1 MKDIKNIRKNGGT
14 SMNLKRI
21 TALLAALALAASMAA
36 CQKTP
41 AEPDAT
47 PSDSS
52 AASSTAEESEKPLAA
67 TGTKGSPA
75 SSGKN
80 TAPADEPTES
90 SENGQKETTPGSS
103 SGREKP
109 TSGSQKPTEKPQQP
123 TEKPST
129 GSKPSTG
136 GKQPSESSKPSESAK
151 PTEPKPTAHQHNY
164 KTTTVAAT
172 CTTGG
177 YTLHECACGASYK
190 DGQTAALGH
199 SYVDTVVAPTT
210 SSQGYTEHTCS
221 RCGDSYKDSYTDPV
235 RWDTEE
241 VVARI
246 CAQGNDYVRSLG
258 LTVDPSVG
266 SWADPDSTTGWFP
279 EGISP
284 EAWLLQQVKDAV
296 DYYAN
301 NPIQKKTR
309 FNVTYGPKDGGGWYI
324 YVMYG
329 L

>member
-1 MKDIKNIRKNGGT
+1 MKNVKNIKKNGGT

-36 CQKTP
+36 CQKAP

-52 AASSTAEESEKPLAA
+52 AASSTAEESEKPSAA
-67 TGTKGSPA
+67 TGTRGSTA
-75 SSGKN
+75 SSVKN

-103 SGREKP
+103 SGSEKP

-129 GSKPSTG
+129 GSKP
-136 GKQPSESSKPSESAK
+136 PESSKPSESAK

-246 CAQGNDYVRSLG
+246 CAQGNEYVRSIG
-258 LTVDPSVG
+258 LTVDPTAECWVIRESTSGWVPENPEEWLLSRVKEG
-266 SWADPDSTTGWFP
+266 VNVHAYDPD
-279 EGISP
+279 
-284 EAWLLQQVKDAV
+284 
-296 DYYAN
+296 
-301 NPIQKKTR
+301 NPKTN
-309 FNVTYGPKDGGGWYI
+309 FYITYGSNGRGGWYI
-324 YVMYG
+324 YVKYV

>member
-14 SMNLKRI
+14 PMDLKRI

-52 AASSTAEESEKPLAA
+52 AASSAAESTKKPSAA
-67 TGTKGSPA
+67 NGTKGSTA
-75 SSGKN
+75 SSGKDA
-80 TAPADEPTES
+80 APADEPTES
-90 SENGQKETTPGSS
+90 SKDGPKETTSGSS
-103 SGREKP
+103 SGSEKP

-129 GSKPSTG
+129 GRK
-136 GKQPSESSKPSESAK
+136 PSESSKPSESTK
-151 PTEPKPTAHQHNY
+151 PTEPKPTVHQHNY
-164 KTTTVAAT
+164 KTTTIAAT

-221 RCGDSYKDSYTDPV
+221 RCGDSYKDSYTDQLW
-235 RWDTEE
+235 WDDEAT
-241 VVARI
+241 VAAI

-258 LTVDPSVG
+258 LTVDPTVG
-266 SWADPDSTTGWFP
+266 SWADPAYTHW
-279 EGISP
+279 EGSSP
-284 EAWLLQQVKDAV
+284 EWLLKDIKDAV
-296 DYYAN
+296 DYWIW
-301 NPIQKKTR
+301 NPTCSMSR
-309 FNVTYGPKDGGGWYI
+309 FNVTYGAAAGGGWYV

-329 L
+329 R

>member
-1 MKDIKNIRKNGGT
+1 
-14 SMNLKRI
+14 MNLKRI

-36 CQKTP
+36 CQKAPT
-41 AEPDAT
+41 EPDAT

-52 AASSTAEESEKPLAA
+52 AASSTAETSKNSPAA
-67 TGTKGSPA
+67 TGTKGGTA
-75 SSGKN
+75 SSGKES
-80 TAPADEPTES
+80 TPADEPTES
-90 SENGQKETTPGSS
+90 SKNDPEETAPGSS
-103 SGREKP
+103 SGSEKP
-109 TSGSQKPTEKPQQP
+109 TGSSQKPTEKPQQP

-129 GSKPSTG
+129 G
-136 GKQPSESSKPSESAK
+136 SKPSESAK

-199 SYVDTVVAPTT
+199 SYVDTVVAPTA
-210 SSQGYTEHTCS
+210 SAQGYTEHTCS

-241 VVARI
+241 AVARI

-258 LTVDPSVG
+258 LTVDPRVG
-266 SWADPDSTTGWFP
+266 SWVAPQSTTWYPDGVN
-279 EGISP
+279 P
-284 EAWLLQQVKDAV
+284 EAWFLQRIKEGIDMWAF
-296 DYYAN
+296 D
-301 NPIQKKTR
+301 PIQKKTR
-309 FNVTYGPKDGGGWYI
+309 FNITYGPDEYGGWYI

>member
-1 MKDIKNIRKNGGT
+1 MKNVKNIKRNGGT

-36 CQKTP
+36 CQKAP

-52 AASSTAEESEKPLAA
+52 AASNTAEESEKPSAA
-67 TGTKGSPA
+67 TGTKGSTA
-75 SSGKN
+75 SSGKDA
-80 TAPADEPTES
+80 APADEPTES
-90 SENGQKETTPGSS
+90 SKNGQKETTPGSS
-103 SGREKP
+103 SGSEKP

-129 GSKPSTG
+129 GSKP
-136 GKQPSESSKPSESAK
+136 PESSKPSESAK

-221 RCGDSYKDSYTDPV
+221 RCGDSYKDNYTDPV

-266 SWADPDSTTGWFP
+266 SWVAPQSTTGWYP
-279 EGISP
+279 DGVSP
-284 EAWLLQQVKDAV
+284 EAWLLQRVKEGIDMWAFDP
-296 DYYAN
+296 DY
-301 NPIQKKTR
+301 PRTR
-309 FNVTYGPKDGGGWYI
+309 FNVTYGPDEYGGWYI

>member
-1 MKDIKNIRKNGGT
+1 MKNVKNIKRNGGT

-36 CQKTP
+36 CQKAP

-52 AASSTAEESEKPLAA
+52 AASSTAEESEKPSAA
-67 TGTKGSPA
+67 TGTKGSTA
-75 SSGKN
+75 SSGKDA
-80 TAPADEPTES
+80 APADEPTES

-103 SGREKP
+103 SGSEKP

-123 TEKPST
+123 TEKPTT
-129 GSKPSTG
+129 GSKP
-136 GKQPSESSKPSESAK
+136 PESSKPSESAK
-151 PTEPKPTAHQHNY
+151 PTEPKPTTHQHNY

-210 SSQGYTEHTCS
+210 SAQGYTEHTCS
-221 RCGDSYKDSYTDPV
+221 RCGDSYKDSYTDQLW
-235 RWDTEE
+235 WDDEAT
-241 VVARI
+241 VAAI

-258 LTVDPSVG
+258 LTVDPTVG
-266 SWADPDSTTGWFP
+266 SWVAPAYTHW
-279 EGISP
+279 EGSSP
-284 EAWLLQQVKDAV
+284 EWLLGKIKETINSH
-296 DYYAN
+296 AN
-301 NPIQKKTR
+301 NPVQKKSR
-309 FNVTYGPKDGGGWYI
+309 FNVTYGPAEDGGWYV

>member
-36 CQKTP
+36 CQKAP

-52 AASSTAEESEKPLAA
+52 AASSTAEESEKPSAA
-67 TGTKGSPA
+67 TGTKGSTA
-75 SSGKN
+75 SSGKDA
-80 TAPADEPTES
+80 APADEPTES

-103 SGREKP
+103 SGSEKP
-109 TSGSQKPTEKPQQP
+109 TSGSQKPTKKPQQP

-129 GSKPSTG
+129 GSKP
-136 GKQPSESSKPSESAK
+136 PESSKPSESAK
-151 PTEPKPTAHQHNY
+151 PTEPKPTTHQHNY

-177 YTLHECACGASYK
+177 YILHECACGASYK
-190 DGQTAALGH
+190 DGQTPALGH

-246 CAQGNDYVRSLG
+246 CAQGNEYVRSIG
-258 LTVDPSVG
+258 LTVDPTAECWV
-266 SWADPDSTTGWFP
+266 APQSTTAEVSGDPAAWHLNR
-279 EGISP
+279 IK
-284 EAWLLQQVKDAV
+284 EAVNTLANDA
-296 DYYAN
+296 DW
-301 NPIQKKTR
+301 PKTN
-309 FNVTYGPKDGGGWYI
+309 FYITYGSNGRGGWYI
-324 YVMYG
+324 YVKYV

>member
-1 MKDIKNIRKNGGT
+1 MKNVKNIRKNGGI

-36 CQKTP
+36 CQKAP

-52 AASSTAEESEKPLAA
+52 AASSTAEESEKPSAA
-67 TGTKGSPA
+67 TGTKGSTA
-75 SSGKN
+75 SSGKDA
-80 TAPADEPTES
+80 APADEPTES

-103 SGREKP
+103 SGSEKP

-129 GSKPSTG
+129 GSKP
-136 GKQPSESSKPSESAK
+136 PESSKPSESAK
-151 PTEPKPTAHQHNY
+151 PTEPKPTTHQHNY

-221 RCGDSYKDSYTDPV
+221 RCGDSYKDSYTDQLW
-235 RWDTEE
+235 WDDEAT
-241 VVARI
+241 VAAI

-258 LTVDPSVG
+258 LTVDPTVG
-266 SWADPDSTTGWFP
+266 SWADPAYTHW
-279 EGISP
+279 EGSSP
-284 EAWLLQQVKDAV
+284 EWLLKDIKDAV
-296 DYYAN
+296 DYWIW
-301 NPIQKKTR
+301 NPTCSMSR
-309 FNVTYGPKDGGGWYI
+309 FNVTYGAAAGGGWYV

-329 L
+329 R

>member
-1 MKDIKNIRKNGGT
+1 
-14 SMNLKRI
+14 MNLKRI

-36 CQKTP
+36 CQKAP

-52 AASSTAEESEKPLAA
+52 AASSTAEESEKPSAA
-67 TGTKGSPA
+67 TGTKGSTV

-129 GSKPSTG
+129 GSKP
-136 GKQPSESSKPSESAK
+136 PESSKPSESAK

-266 SWADPDSTTGWFP
+266 SWVAPQSTTGWYP
-279 EGISP
+279 DGVSP
-284 EAWLLQQVKDAV
+284 EAWLLQRVKEGIDMWAFDP
-296 DYYAN
+296 DY
-301 NPIQKKTR
+301 PRTR
-309 FNVTYGPKDGGGWYI
+309 FNVTYGPDEYGGWYI

>member
-52 AASSTAEESEKPLAA
+52 AASSTAEESEKPSAA
-67 TGTKGSPA
+67 TGTKGSTA
-75 SSGKN
+75 SSGKDA
-80 TAPADEPTES
+80 APADEPTES

-103 SGREKP
+103 SGSEKP

-123 TEKPST
+123 TEKPTS
-129 GSKPSTG
+129 GSKPSDST
-136 GKQPSESSKPSESAK
+136 AK
-151 PTEPKPTAHQHNY
+151 PTEPKPTTHQHNY

-177 YTLHECACGASYK
+177 YTLHECSCGASYK

-221 RCGDSYKDSYTDPV
+221 RCGDSYKDNYTDPV

-246 CAQGNDYVRSLG
+246 CAQGNEYVRSLG

-266 SWADPDSTTGWFP
+266 SWAAPQSTSGWVPDNP
-279 EGISP
+279 ED
-284 EAWLLQQVKDAV
+284 WLLQRVKESV
-296 DYYAN
+296 DYWVR
-301 NPIQKKTR
+301 NPTCSMSR
-309 FNVTYGPKDGGGWYI
+309 FNVTYGPDEYGGWYI

-329 L
+329 R

>member
-1 MKDIKNIRKNGGT
+1 MKNVKNIKRNGGT

-36 CQKTP
+36 CQKAP

-52 AASSTAEESEKPLAA
+52 AASSTAEESEKPSAA
-67 TGTKGSPA
+67 TGTKGSTA
-75 SSGKN
+75 SSGKDA
-80 TAPADEPTES
+80 APADEPTES

-103 SGREKP
+103 SGSEKP

-129 GSKPSTG
+129 GSKP
-136 GKQPSESSKPSESAK
+136 PESSKPSESAK
-151 PTEPKPTAHQHNY
+151 PTEPKPTTHQHNY

-246 CAQGNDYVRSLG
+246 CAQGNDYVRSIG
-258 LTVDPSVG
+258 LTVDPTAECWV
-266 SWADPDSTTGWFP
+266 APQSTTAEVSGDPAAWHLNR
-279 EGISP
+279 IK
-284 EAWLLQQVKDAV
+284 EAVNTLANDA
-296 DYYAN
+296 DW
-301 NPIQKKTR
+301 PKTN
-309 FNVTYGPKDGGGWYI
+309 FYITYGSNGRGGWYI
-324 YVMYG
+324 YVKYV

>member
-1 MKDIKNIRKNGGT
+1 MKNVKNIKRNGGT

-36 CQKTP
+36 CQKAP

-52 AASSTAEESEKPLAA
+52 AASSTAEESEKPSAA
-67 TGTKGSPA
+67 TGTKGSTA
-75 SSGKN
+75 SSGKDA
-80 TAPADEPTES
+80 APADEPTES

-103 SGREKP
+103 SGSEKP

-129 GSKPSTG
+129 GSKP
-136 GKQPSESSKPSESAK
+136 PESSKPSESAK
-151 PTEPKPTAHQHNY
+151 PTEPKPTTHQHNY

-246 CAQGNDYVRSLG
+246 CAQGNDYVRSIG
-258 LTVDPSVG
+258 LTVDPTAECWV
-266 SWADPDSTTGWFP
+266 APQSTTAEVSGDPAAWHLNR
-279 EGISP
+279 IK
-284 EAWLLQQVKDAV
+284 EAVNTLANDA
-296 DYYAN
+296 DW
-301 NPIQKKTR
+301 PKTN
-309 FNVTYGPKDGGGWYI
+309 FYITYGSNGRGGWYI

>member
-1 MKDIKNIRKNGGT
+1 MKNVKNIRKNGGI

-21 TALLAALALAASMAA
+21 TALLVALALAVSMAA
-36 CQKTP
+36 CQKAP

-52 AASSTAEESEKPLAA
+52 AASSTAEESEKPSAA
-67 TGTKGSPA
+67 TGTKGSTA
-75 SSGKN
+75 SSGKDA
-80 TAPADEPTES
+80 APADEPTES

-103 SGREKP
+103 SGSEKP

-129 GSKPSTG
+129 GSKP
-136 GKQPSESSKPSESAK
+136 PESSKPSESAK
-151 PTEPKPTAHQHNY
+151 PTEPKPTTHQHNY

-221 RCGDSYKDSYTDPV
+221 RCGDSYKDSYTDQLW
-235 RWDTEE
+235 WDDEAT
-241 VVARI
+241 VAAI

-258 LTVDPSVG
+258 LTVDPTVG
-266 SWADPDSTTGWFP
+266 SWADPAYTHW
-279 EGISP
+279 EGSSP
-284 EAWLLQQVKDAV
+284 EWLLKDIKDAV
-296 DYYAN
+296 DYWIW
-301 NPIQKKTR
+301 NPTCSMSR
-309 FNVTYGPKDGGGWYI
+309 FNVTYGAAAGGGWYV

-329 L
+329 R

>member
-1 MKDIKNIRKNGGT
+1 MKNVKNIRKNGGI

-36 CQKTP
+36 CQKAP

-47 PSDSS
+47 PGDSS
-52 AASSTAEESEKPLAA
+52 AASSTAEESEKPSAA
-67 TGTKGSPA
+67 TGTKGSTA
-75 SSGKN
+75 SSGKDA
-80 TAPADEPTES
+80 APADEPTES

-103 SGREKP
+103 SGSEKP

-123 TEKPST
+123 TEKPTT
-129 GSKPSTG
+129 GSKP
-136 GKQPSESSKPSESAK
+136 PESSKPSESTK
-151 PTEPKPTAHQHNY
+151 PTKPKPTTHQHNY

-177 YTLHECACGASYK
+177 YILHECACGASYK
-190 DGQTAALGH
+190 DGQTPALGH

-221 RCGDSYKDSYTDPV
+221 RCGDSYKDSYTGPV

-246 CAQGNDYVRSLG
+246 CAQGNDYVRSIG
-258 LTVDPSVG
+258 LTVDPTAECWV
-266 SWADPDSTTGWFP
+266 APQSTTAEVSGDPAAWHLNR
-279 EGISP
+279 IK
-284 EAWLLQQVKDAV
+284 EAVNTLANDA
-296 DYYAN
+296 DW
-301 NPIQKKTR
+301 PKTN
-309 FNVTYGPKDGGGWYI
+309 FYITYGSNGRGGWYI
-324 YVMYG
+324 YVKYV

>member
-36 CQKTP
+36 CQTAP

-52 AASSTAEESEKPLAA
+52 TALSAAESTKKPSAA
-67 TGTKGSPA
+67 TGTKGSTA
-75 SSGKN
+75 SSGKDA
-80 TAPADEPTES
+80 APADEPTES
-90 SENGQKETTPGSS
+90 SKSGQKETTPGSS
-103 SGREKP
+103 SGSEKP

-129 GSKPSTG
+129 GSKPS
-136 GKQPSESSKPSESAK
+136 ESTTK
-151 PTEPKPTAHQHNY
+151 PTEPKPTTHQHNY

-210 SSQGYTEHTCS
+210 SAQGYTEHTCS
-221 RCGDSYKDSYTDPV
+221 RCGNSYKDSYTDPV

-246 CAQGNDYVRSLG
+246 CAQGNEYVRSIG
-258 LTVDPSVG
+258 LTVDPTAECWVIRESTSGWVPENPEEWLLSRVKEG
-266 SWADPDSTTGWFP
+266 VNVHAYDPD
-279 EGISP
+279 
-284 EAWLLQQVKDAV
+284 
-296 DYYAN
+296 
-301 NPIQKKTR
+301 NPKTN
-309 FNVTYGPKDGGGWYI
+309 FYITYGSNGRGGWYI
-324 YVMYG
+324 YVKYV

>member
-36 CQKTP
+36 CQTAP

-52 AASSTAEESEKPLAA
+52 TALSAAESTKKPSAA
-67 TGTKGSPA
+67 TGTKGSTA
-75 SSGKN
+75 SSGKDA
-80 TAPADEPTES
+80 APADEPTES
-90 SENGQKETTPGSS
+90 SKSGQKETTPGSS
-103 SGREKP
+103 SGSEKP

-129 GSKPSTG
+129 GSKPS
-136 GKQPSESSKPSESAK
+136 ESTTK
-151 PTEPKPTAHQHNY
+151 PTEPKPTTHQHNY

-210 SSQGYTEHTCS
+210 SAQGYTEHTCS
-221 RCGDSYKDSYTDPV
+221 RCGDSYKDSYTDQLW
-235 RWDTEE
+235 WDDEAT
-241 VVARI
+241 VAAI

-258 LTVDPSVG
+258 LTVDPTVG
-266 SWADPDSTTGWFP
+266 SWVAPAYTHW
-279 EGISP
+279 EGSSP
-284 EAWLLQQVKDAV
+284 EWLLGKIKETINSH
-296 DYYAN
+296 AN
-301 NPIQKKTR
+301 NPVQKKSR
-309 FNVTYGPKDGGGWYI
+309 FNVTYGPAEDGGWYV

>member
-1 MKDIKNIRKNGGT
+1 MKNVKNIKKNGGT

-52 AASSTAEESEKPLAA
+52 AASSAAESTKKPSAA
-67 TGTKGSPA
+67 NGTKGSTA
-75 SSGKN
+75 SSGKDA
-80 TAPADEPTES
+80 APADEPTENS
-90 SENGQKETTPGSS
+90 KNGQKETTPGSS
-103 SGREKP
+103 SGSEKP

-129 GSKPSTG
+129 GSKP
-136 GKQPSESSKPSESAK
+136 PESSKPSESAK

-246 CAQGNDYVRSLG
+246 CAQGNEYVRSIG
-258 LTVDPSVG
+258 LTVDPTAECWVIRESTSGWVPENPEEWLLSRVKEG
-266 SWADPDSTTGWFP
+266 VNVHAYDPD
-279 EGISP
+279 
-284 EAWLLQQVKDAV
+284 
-296 DYYAN
+296 
-301 NPIQKKTR
+301 NPKTN
-309 FNVTYGPKDGGGWYI
+309 FYITYGSNGRGGWYI
-324 YVMYG
+324 YVKYV

>member
-1 MKDIKNIRKNGGT
+1 MKNVKNIKRNGGT

-36 CQKTP
+36 CQKAP

-52 AASSTAEESEKPLAA
+52 AASSTAEESEKPSAA
-67 TGTKGSPA
+67 TGTKGSTA
-75 SSGKN
+75 SSGKDA
-80 TAPADEPTES
+80 APADEPTES

-103 SGREKP
+103 SGSEKP

-129 GSKPSTG
+129 GSKPS
-136 GKQPSESSKPSESAK
+136 ESTAK
-151 PTEPKPTAHQHNY
+151 PTEPKPTTPPHQHSY

-177 YTLHECACGASYK
+177 YTLHECSCGASYK

-210 SSQGYTEHTCS
+210 SAQGYTEHTCS
-221 RCGDSYKDSYTDPV
+221 RCGDSYKDSYTDQLW
-235 RWDTEE
+235 WDDEAT
-241 VVARI
+241 VAAI

-258 LTVDPSVG
+258 LTVDPTVG
-266 SWADPDSTTGWFP
+266 SWVAPAYTHW
-279 EGISP
+279 EGSSP
-284 EAWLLQQVKDAV
+284 EWLLGKIKETINSH
-296 DYYAN
+296 AN
-301 NPIQKKTR
+301 NPVQKKSR
-309 FNVTYGPKDGGGWYI
+309 FNVTYGPAEDGGWYV

>member
-36 CQKTP
+36 CQKAP

-52 AASSTAEESEKPLAA
+52 AASSTAEESEKPSAA
-67 TGTKGSPA
+67 TGTKGSTA
-75 SSGKN
+75 SSGKDA
-80 TAPADEPTES
+80 APADEPTES

-103 SGREKP
+103 SGSEKP

-123 TEKPST
+123 TEKPTT
-129 GSKPSTG
+129 GSKP
-136 GKQPSESSKPSESAK
+136 PESSKPSESTK
-151 PTEPKPTAHQHNY
+151 PTEPKPTTHQHNY

-177 YTLHECACGASYK
+177 YILHECACGASYK
-190 DGQTAALGH
+190 DGQTPALGH

-246 CAQGNDYVRSLG
+246 CAQGNEYVRSIG
-258 LTVDPSVG
+258 LTVDPTAECWV
-266 SWADPDSTTGWFP
+266 APQSTTAEVSGDPAAWHLNR
-279 EGISP
+279 IK
-284 EAWLLQQVKDAV
+284 EAVNTLANDA
-296 DYYAN
+296 DW
-301 NPIQKKTR
+301 PKTN
-309 FNVTYGPKDGGGWYI
+309 FYITYGSNGRGGWYI
-324 YVMYG
+324 YVKYV

>member
-36 CQKTP
+36 CQTAP

-52 AASSTAEESEKPLAA
+52 AASSTAEESEKPSAA
-67 TGTKGSPA
+67 TGTKGSTA
-75 SSGKN
+75 SSGKDA
-80 TAPADEPTES
+80 APADEPTES
-90 SENGQKETTPGSS
+90 SKNGQKETTPGSS
-103 SGREKP
+103 SGSEKP
-109 TSGSQKPTEKPQQP
+109 TSGSQKPTGKPQQP

-129 GSKPSTG
+129 GSKPS
-136 GKQPSESSKPSESAK
+136 ESTAK
-151 PTEPKPTAHQHNY
+151 PTEPKPTTHQHNY

-199 SYVDTVVAPTT
+199 SYVDTVIAPTT

-246 CAQGNDYVRSLG
+246 CAQGNDYVRSIG
-258 LTVDPSVG
+258 LTVDPTAECWV
-266 SWADPDSTTGWFP
+266 APQSTTAEVSGDPAAWHLNR
-279 EGISP
+279 IK
-284 EAWLLQQVKDAV
+284 EAVNTLANDA
-296 DYYAN
+296 DW
-301 NPIQKKTR
+301 PKTN
-309 FNVTYGPKDGGGWYI
+309 FYITYGSNGRGGWYI
-324 YVMYG
+324 YVKYV

>member
-1 MKDIKNIRKNGGT
+1 MKNVKNIKRNGGT

-36 CQKTP
+36 CQKAP

-52 AASSTAEESEKPLAA
+52 AASSTAEESEKPSAA
-67 TGTKGSPA
+67 TGTKGSTA

-103 SGREKP
+103 SGSEKP

-129 GSKPSTG
+129 GSKP
-136 GKQPSESSKPSESAK
+136 PESSKPSESAK

-177 YTLHECACGASYK
+177 YTLHECSCGASYK

-246 CAQGNDYVRSLG
+246 CAQGNEYVRSLG

-266 SWADPDSTTGWFP
+266 SWVAPESTTGWFP
-279 EGISP
+279 DGVNP
-284 EAWLLQQVKDAV
+284 EVWLLQRVKEEIDGH
-296 DYYAN
+296 AN

>member
-36 CQKTP
+36 CQTAP

-52 AASSTAEESEKPLAA
+52 TALSAAESTKKPSAA
-67 TGTKGSPA
+67 TGTKGSTA
-75 SSGKN
+75 SSGKDA
-80 TAPADEPTES
+80 APADEPTES

-103 SGREKP
+103 SGSEKP

-129 GSKPSTG
+129 GSKP
-136 GKQPSESSKPSESAK
+136 PESSKPSESAK
-151 PTEPKPTAHQHNY
+151 PTEPKPTTHQHNY

-221 RCGDSYKDSYTDPV
+221 RCGDSYKDSYTDQLW
-235 RWDTEE
+235 WDDEAT
-241 VVARI
+241 VAAI

-258 LTVDPSVG
+258 LTVDPTVG
-266 SWADPDSTTGWFP
+266 SWADPAYTHW
-279 EGISP
+279 EGSSP
-284 EAWLLQQVKDAV
+284 EWLLKDIKDAV
-296 DYYAN
+296 DYWIW
-301 NPIQKKTR
+301 NPTCSMSR
-309 FNVTYGPKDGGGWYI
+309 FNVTYGAAAGGGWYV

-329 L
+329 R

>member
-52 AASSTAEESEKPLAA
+52 AASSTAEESEKPSAA
-67 TGTKGSPA
+67 TGTKGSTA
-75 SSGKN
+75 SSGKDA
-80 TAPADEPTES
+80 APADEPTES

-103 SGREKP
+103 SGSEKP

-129 GSKPSTG
+129 GSKP
-136 GKQPSESSKPSESAK
+136 PESSKPSESAK
-151 PTEPKPTAHQHNY
+151 PTEPKPTTHQHNY

-246 CAQGNDYVRSLG
+246 CAQGNEYVRSIG
-258 LTVDPSVG
+258 LTVDPTAECWV
-266 SWADPDSTTGWFP
+266 APQSTTAEVSGDPAAWHLNR
-279 EGISP
+279 IK
-284 EAWLLQQVKDAV
+284 EAVNTLANDA
-296 DYYAN
+296 DW
-301 NPIQKKTR
+301 PKTN
-309 FNVTYGPKDGGGWYI
+309 FYITYGSNGRGGWYI
-324 YVMYG
+324 YVKYV

>member
-1 MKDIKNIRKNGGT
+1 MKNVKNIKKNGGT

-36 CQKTP
+36 CQKAP
-41 AEPDAT
+41 AEPDT
-47 PSDSS
+47 MPSDSS
-52 AASSTAEESEKPLAA
+52 AASSTAEESEKPSAA
-67 TGTKGSPA
+67 TGTKGSTA

-90 SENGQKETTPGSS
+90 SENGQKETAPGSS
-103 SGREKP
+103 SGSEKP

-129 GSKPSTG
+129 GSKP
-136 GKQPSESSKPSESAK
+136 PESSKPSESAK
-151 PTEPKPTAHQHNY
+151 PTEPKPTTHQHNY

-221 RCGDSYKDSYTDPV
+221 RCGDSYKDNYTDPV

-246 CAQGNDYVRSLG
+246 CAQGNEYVRSIG
-258 LTVDPSVG
+258 LTVDPTAECWV
-266 SWADPDSTTGWFP
+266 APQSTTAEVSGDPAAWHLNR
-279 EGISP
+279 IK
-284 EAWLLQQVKDAV
+284 EAVNTLANDA
-296 DYYAN
+296 DW
-301 NPIQKKTR
+301 PKTN
-309 FNVTYGPKDGGGWYI
+309 FYITYGSNGRGGWYI
-324 YVMYG
+324 YVKYV

>member
-1 MKDIKNIRKNGGT
+1 MKNVKNIRKNGGT

-36 CQKTP
+36 CQKAP

-47 PSDSS
+47 PGDSS
-52 AASSTAEESEKPLAA
+52 AASSTAEESEKPSAA
-67 TGTKGSPA
+67 TGTKGSTA
-75 SSGKN
+75 SSGKDA
-80 TAPADEPTES
+80 APADEPTES

-103 SGREKP
+103 SGSEKP

-129 GSKPSTG
+129 GSKP
-136 GKQPSESSKPSESAK
+136 PESSKPSESAK

-246 CAQGNDYVRSLG
+246 CARGNEYVRSLG

-266 SWADPDSTTGWFP
+266 SWAAPESTSGWYP
-279 EGISP
+279 EGTDP
-284 EAWLLQQVKDAV
+284 ESWFLGKVREAV

-301 NPIQKKTR
+301 VRNYSR
-309 FNVTYGPKDGGGWYI
+309 LHVTYGSNDRGGWYI

>member
-1 MKDIKNIRKNGGT
+1 
-14 SMNLKRI
+14 MNLKRI

-47 PSDSS
+47 PGGSS
-52 AASSTAEESEKPLAA
+52 AASSTAESTKKPSA
-67 TGTKGSPA
+67 TTRGSTA
-75 SSGKN
+75 SSGRD
-80 TAPADEPTES
+80 AASADEPTENS
-90 SENGQKETTPGSS
+90 KDGQKETAPGSS
-103 SGREKP
+103 SGSEKP

-123 TEKPST
+123 TEKPTT
-129 GSKPSTG
+129 GNK
-136 GKQPSESSKPSESAK
+136 PSESSKPSESAK
-151 PTEPKPTAHQHNY
+151 PTEPKPTAHQHSY
-164 KTTTVAAT
+164 KATTVAAT

-177 YTLHECACGASYK
+177 YTLHECACGANYK

-210 SSQGYTEHTCS
+210 SAQGYTEHTCS

-246 CAQGNDYVRSLG
+246 CAQGNEYVRSIG
-258 LTVDPSVG
+258 LTVDPTAECWV
-266 SWADPDSTTGWFP
+266 APESTTGWFP
-279 EGISP
+279 EGTDP
-284 EAWLLQQVKDAV
+284 EVWFLGKVREAV
-296 DYYAN
+296 DYYAYDSDY
-301 NPIQKKTR
+301 PKT
-309 FNVTYGPKDGGGWYI
+309 NLYVTYGSNGRGGWYI
-324 YVMYG
+324 YVKYV

>member
-1 MKDIKNIRKNGGT
+1 
-14 SMNLKRI
+14 MNLKRI

-36 CQKTP
+36 CQTAP

-52 AASSTAEESEKPLAA
+52 TALSAAESTKKPSAT
-67 TGTKGSPA
+67 TGTKGSTA
-75 SSGKN
+75 SSGKDA
-80 TAPADEPTES
+80 APADEPTES
-90 SENGQKETTPGSS
+90 SKNGQKETTPGSS
-103 SGREKP
+103 SGSEKP

-129 GSKPSTG
+129 GSKPS
-136 GKQPSESSKPSESAK
+136 ESTAK
-151 PTEPKPTAHQHNY
+151 PTEPKPTTHQHNY

-177 YTLHECACGASYK
+177 YTPHECACGASYK

-210 SSQGYTEHTCS
+210 SAQGYTEHTCS
-221 RCGDSYKDSYTDPV
+221 RCGDSYKDSYTDQLW
-235 RWDTEE
+235 WDDEAT
-241 VVARI
+241 VAAI

-258 LTVDPSVG
+258 LTVDPTVG
-266 SWADPDSTTGWFP
+266 SWVAPAYTHW
-279 EGISP
+279 EGSSP
-284 EAWLLQQVKDAV
+284 EWLLGKIKETINSH
-296 DYYAN
+296 AN
-301 NPIQKKTR
+301 NPVQKKSR
-309 FNVTYGPKDGGGWYI
+309 FNVTYGPAEDGGWYV

>member
-1 MKDIKNIRKNGGT
+1 
-14 SMNLKRI
+14 MNLKRI
-21 TALLAALALAASMAA
+21 TALLAALALAVSMAA
-36 CQKTP
+36 CQKAP

-52 AASSTAEESEKPLAA
+52 AASSTAEESEKPSAA
-67 TGTKGSPA
+67 TGTKA
-75 SSGKN
+75 SSGKE
-80 TAPADEPTES
+80 AVPADEPTES
-90 SENGQKETTPGSS
+90 SKNDPEETAPGSS
-103 SGREKP
+103 SGSEKP
-109 TSGSQKPTEKPQQP
+109 TGSSQKPTEKPQQP
-123 TEKPST
+123 
-129 GSKPSTG
+129 
-136 GKQPSESSKPSESAK
+136 SESSKPSESAAK
-151 PTEPKPTAHQHNY
+151 PTEPKPTAHQHSY
-164 KTTTVAAT
+164 KTTMVAAT

-199 SYVDTVVAPTT
+199 SYVDTVVAPTA
-210 SSQGYTEHTCS
+210 SAQGYTEHTCS

-246 CAQGNDYVRSLG
+246 CAQGNEYVRSLG

>member
-14 SMNLKRI
+14 PMDLKRI

-36 CQKTP
+36 CQKAP
-41 AEPDAT
+41 AEPDTT

-52 AASSTAEESEKPLAA
+52 AASSAAESTKKPSAA
-67 TGTKGSPA
+67 TGTKGSTA
-75 SSGKN
+75 SSGKDA
-80 TAPADEPTES
+80 APADEPTES
-90 SENGQKETTPGSS
+90 SKNGQKETTPGSS
-103 SGREKP
+103 SGSEKP
-109 TSGSQKPTEKPQQP
+109 TSGSQKPTGKPQQP

-129 GSKPSTG
+129 GSKPS
-136 GKQPSESSKPSESAK
+136 ESTAK
-151 PTEPKPTAHQHNY
+151 PTEPKPTTHQHNY

-199 SYVDTVVAPTT
+199 SYVDTVIAPTT

-246 CAQGNDYVRSLG
+246 CAQGNEYVRSIG
-258 LTVDPSVG
+258 LTVDPTAECWVIRESTSGWVPENPEEWLLSRVKEG
-266 SWADPDSTTGWFP
+266 VNVHAYDPD
-279 EGISP
+279 
-284 EAWLLQQVKDAV
+284 
-296 DYYAN
+296 
-301 NPIQKKTR
+301 NPKTN
-309 FNVTYGPKDGGGWYI
+309 FYITYGSNGRGGWYI
-324 YVMYG
+324 YVKYV

>member
-1 MKDIKNIRKNGGT
+1 MKNVKNIKRNGGT

-52 AASSTAEESEKPLAA
+52 AASSTAEESEKPSAA
-67 TGTKGSPA
+67 TGTKESSA
-75 SSGKN
+75 SSGKDA
-80 TAPADEPTES
+80 APADEPTES
-90 SENGQKETTPGSS
+90 SKDGQKETTPGSS
-103 SGREKP
+103 SGSEKP

-129 GSKPSTG
+129 GSKP
-136 GKQPSESSKPSESAK
+136 PESSKPSESAK
-151 PTEPKPTAHQHNY
+151 PTEPKPTTHQHNY

-266 SWADPDSTTGWFP
+266 SWVAPESTTGWFP
-279 EGISP
+279 DGVNP
-284 EAWLLQQVKDAV
+284 EVWLLQRVKEEIDGH
-296 DYYAN
+296 AN

>member
-1 MKDIKNIRKNGGT
+1 MKNVKNIKRNGGT

-36 CQKTP
+36 CQKAP

-52 AASSTAEESEKPLAA
+52 AASSTAEESEKPSAT
-67 TGTKGSPA
+67 TGTKGSTA
-75 SSGKN
+75 SSGKDA
-80 TAPADEPTES
+80 APADEPTES

-103 SGREKP
+103 SGSEKP

-129 GSKPSTG
+129 GSKP
-136 GKQPSESSKPSESAK
+136 PESSKPSESAK
-151 PTEPKPTAHQHNY
+151 PTEPKPTTHQHNY

-221 RCGDSYKDSYTDPV
+221 RCGDSYKDSYTDQLW
-235 RWDTEE
+235 WDDEAT
-241 VVARI
+241 VAAI

-258 LTVDPSVG
+258 LTVDPTVG
-266 SWADPDSTTGWFP
+266 SWADPAYTHW
-279 EGISP
+279 EGSSP
-284 EAWLLQQVKDAV
+284 EWLLKDIKDAV
-296 DYYAN
+296 DYWIW
-301 NPIQKKTR
+301 NPTCSMSR
-309 FNVTYGPKDGGGWYI
+309 FNVTYGAAAGGGWYV

-329 L
+329 R

>member
-1 MKDIKNIRKNGGT
+1 MKNVKNIKKNGGT

-21 TALLAALALAASMAA
+21 TALLAALALAVSMAA
-36 CQKTP
+36 CQKAP

-47 PSDSS
+47 PGDSS
-52 AASSTAEESEKPLAA
+52 AASSTEEESEKPSAA
-67 TGTKGSPA
+67 TGTKGSTA

-103 SGREKP
+103 SGSEKP

-123 TEKPST
+123 TEKPTT
-129 GSKPSTG
+129 G
-136 GKQPSESSKPSESAK
+136 SKPSESAK
-151 PTEPKPTAHQHNY
+151 PTEPKPTTHQHNY

-266 SWADPDSTTGWFP
+266 SWVAPESTTGWFP
-279 EGISP
+279 DGVNP
-284 EAWLLQQVKDAV
+284 EEWYLNRVKEAV
-296 DYYAN
+296 DMWAFDPDY
-301 NPIQKKTR
+301 PRTR
-309 FNVTYGPKDGGGWYI
+309 FNVTYGSNGRGGWYI

>member
-1 MKDIKNIRKNGGT
+1 MKNVKNIKRNGGT
-14 SMNLKRI
+14 SKSMNLKRI

-36 CQKTP
+36 CQKAP
-41 AEPDAT
+41 AEPDTT

-52 AASSTAEESEKPLAA
+52 AASSAAESTKKPSAA
-67 TGTKGSPA
+67 TGTKGSTA
-75 SSGKN
+75 SSGKDA
-80 TAPADEPTES
+80 APADEPTES
-90 SENGQKETTPGSS
+90 SKNGQKETTPGSS
-103 SGREKP
+103 SGSEKP

-129 GSKPSTG
+129 GSKPS
-136 GKQPSESSKPSESAK
+136 ESTAK
-151 PTEPKPTAHQHNY
+151 PTEPKPTTHQHNY

-210 SSQGYTEHTCS
+210 SAQGYTEHTCS
-221 RCGDSYKDSYTDPV
+221 RCGDSYKDSYTDQLW
-235 RWDTEE
+235 WDDEAT
-241 VVARI
+241 VAAI

-258 LTVDPSVG
+258 LTVDPTVG
-266 SWADPDSTTGWFP
+266 SWVAPAYTHW
-279 EGISP
+279 EGSSP
-284 EAWLLQQVKDAV
+284 EWLLGKIKETINSH
-296 DYYAN
+296 AN
-301 NPIQKKTR
+301 NPVQKKSR
-309 FNVTYGPKDGGGWYI
+309 FNVTYGPAEDGGWYV

>member
-1 MKDIKNIRKNGGT
+1 MKNVKNIKKNGGT

-36 CQKTP
+36 CQKAP

-123 TEKPST
+123 TEKPTT
-129 GSKPSTG
+129 GSKP
-136 GKQPSESSKPSESAK
+136 PESSKPSESAK

-172 CTTGG
+172 CTAGG

-258 LTVDPSVG
+258 LTVDPTVG
-266 SWADPDSTTGWFP
+266 SWVAPAYTHW
-279 EGISP
+279 EGSSP
-284 EAWLLQQVKDAV
+284 EWLLGKIKETINSH
-296 DYYAN
+296 AN
-301 NPIQKKTR
+301 NPVQKKSR
-309 FNVTYGPKDGGGWYI
+309 FNVTYGPAEDGGWYV

>member
-36 CQKTP
+36 CQKAP
-41 AEPDAT
+41 AEPDTT

-52 AASSTAEESEKPLAA
+52 AASSAAESTKKPSAA
-67 TGTKGSPA
+67 TGTKGSTA
-75 SSGKN
+75 SSGKDA
-80 TAPADEPTES
+80 APADEPTES

-103 SGREKP
+103 SGSEKP

-123 TEKPST
+123 TEKPTT
-129 GSKPSTG
+129 GSKPSDST
-136 GKQPSESSKPSESAK
+136 AK
-151 PTEPKPTAHQHNY
+151 PTEPKPTTPPHQHSY
-164 KTTTVAAT
+164 KTTAVAAT

-177 YTLHECACGASYK
+177 YTLHECSCGASYK
-190 DGQTAALGH
+190 DSQTAALGH

-246 CAQGNDYVRSLG
+246 CAQGNEYVRSIG
-258 LTVDPSVG
+258 LTVDPTAECWV
-266 SWADPDSTTGWFP
+266 APQSTTAEVSGDPAAWHLNR
-279 EGISP
+279 IK
-284 EAWLLQQVKDAV
+284 EAVNTLANDA
-296 DYYAN
+296 DW
-301 NPIQKKTR
+301 PKTN
-309 FNVTYGPKDGGGWYI
+309 FYITYGSNGRGGWYI
-324 YVMYG
+324 YVKYV

>member
-1 MKDIKNIRKNGGT
+1 MKNVKNIKKNGGT

-36 CQKTP
+36 CQKAP

-52 AASSTAEESEKPLAA
+52 AASSTAEESEKPSAA
-67 TGTKGSPA
+67 TGTKGSTA

-90 SENGQKETTPGSS
+90 SENGQKETTPSSS
-103 SGREKP
+103 SGSEKP

-123 TEKPST
+123 TEKPTT
-129 GSKPSTG
+129 GSKPSDST
-136 GKQPSESSKPSESAK
+136 AK
-151 PTEPKPTAHQHNY
+151 PTEPKPTTPPHQHSY
-164 KTTTVAAT
+164 KTTAVAAT

-177 YTLHECACGASYK
+177 YTLHECSCGASYK
-190 DGQTAALGH
+190 DSQTAALGH

-258 LTVDPSVG
+258 LTVDPNVG
-266 SWADPDSTTGWFP
+266 SWAAPQSTSGWVPDN
-279 EGISP
+279 P
-284 EAWLLQQVKDAV
+284 EAWLLQRVKESV
-296 DYYAN
+296 DYWVR
-301 NPIQKKTR
+301 NPTCSMSR
-309 FNVTYGPKDGGGWYI
+309 FNVTYGPDEYGGWYI

-329 L
+329 R

>member
-1 MKDIKNIRKNGGT
+1 MKNVKNIKRNGGT
-14 SMNLKRI
+14 PMNLKRI

-36 CQKTP
+36 CQKAP

-52 AASSTAEESEKPLAA
+52 AASSTAEESEKPSAA
-67 TGTKGSPA
+67 TGTKGSTA
-75 SSGKN
+75 SSGKDA
-80 TAPADEPTES
+80 TPADEPTES

-103 SGREKP
+103 SGSEKP

-129 GSKPSTG
+129 GSKP
-136 GKQPSESSKPSESAK
+136 PESSKPSESAK
-151 PTEPKPTAHQHNY
+151 PTEPKPTTHQHNY

-246 CAQGNDYVRSLG
+246 CAQGNEYVRSLG

-266 SWADPDSTTGWFP
+266 SWVAPESTTGWFP
-279 EGISP
+279 DGVNP
-284 EAWLLQQVKDAV
+284 EVWLLQRVKEEIDGH
-296 DYYAN
+296 AN

>member
-1 MKDIKNIRKNGGT
+1 MKNVKNIKRNGGT

-36 CQKTP
+36 CQKAP

-47 PSDSS
+47 PGESS
-52 AASSTAEESEKPLAA
+52 AASSTEEESEKPSAA
-67 TGTKGSPA
+67 TGTKGSTA

-90 SENGQKETTPGSS
+90 SENGQKETAPGSS
-103 SGREKP
+103 SGSEKP

-129 GSKPSTG
+129 GSKP
-136 GKQPSESSKPSESAK
+136 PESSKPSESAK
-151 PTEPKPTAHQHNY
+151 PTEPKPTTHQHNY

-221 RCGDSYKDSYTDPV
+221 RCGDSYKDNYTDPV

-246 CAQGNDYVRSLG
+246 CAQGNEYVRSIG
-258 LTVDPSVG
+258 LTVDPTAECWV
-266 SWADPDSTTGWFP
+266 APQSTTAEVSGDPAAWHLNR
-279 EGISP
+279 IK
-284 EAWLLQQVKDAV
+284 EAVNTLANDA
-296 DYYAN
+296 DW
-301 NPIQKKTR
+301 PKTN
-309 FNVTYGPKDGGGWYI
+309 FYITYGSNGRGGWYI
-324 YVMYG
+324 YVKYV

>member
-1 MKDIKNIRKNGGT
+1 MKNVKNIKRNGGT

-36 CQKTP
+36 CQKAP
-41 AEPDAT
+41 AEPEAT

-52 AASSTAEESEKPLAA
+52 AALSTAEESEKPSAA
-67 TGTKGSPA
+67 TGTKGSTA
-75 SSGKN
+75 SSGKDA
-80 TAPADEPTES
+80 APADEPTES
-90 SENGQKETTPGSS
+90 SKDGPKETTPGSS
-103 SGREKP
+103 SGSEKP

-123 TEKPST
+123 TEKPTT
-129 GSKPSTG
+129 GSKP
-136 GKQPSESSKPSESAK
+136 PESSKPSESAK
-151 PTEPKPTAHQHNY
+151 PTEPKPTTHQHNY

-246 CAQGNDYVRSLG
+246 CAQGNEYVRSIG
-258 LTVDPSVG
+258 LTVDPTAECWVIRESTSGWVPENPEEWLLSRVKEG
-266 SWADPDSTTGWFP
+266 VNVHAYDPD
-279 EGISP
+279 
-284 EAWLLQQVKDAV
+284 
-296 DYYAN
+296 
-301 NPIQKKTR
+301 NPKTN
-309 FNVTYGPKDGGGWYI
+309 FYITYGSNGRGGWYI
-324 YVMYG
+324 YVKYV

>member
-14 SMNLKRI
+14 PMDLKRI

-52 AASSTAEESEKPLAA
+52 AASSAAESTKKPSAA
-67 TGTKGSPA
+67 NGTKGSTA
-75 SSGKN
+75 SSGKDA
-80 TAPADEPTES
+80 APADEPTES
-90 SENGQKETTPGSS
+90 SKDGPKETTSGSS
-103 SGREKP
+103 SGSEKP

-129 GSKPSTG
+129 GRK
-136 GKQPSESSKPSESAK
+136 PSESSKPSESTK
-151 PTEPKPTAHQHNY
+151 PTEPKPTVHQHNY
-164 KTTTVAAT
+164 KTTTIVAT

-266 SWADPDSTTGWFP
+266 SWVAPESTTGWFP
-279 EGISP
+279 DGVNP
-284 EAWLLQQVKDAV
+284 EEWYLNRVKEAV
-296 DYYAN
+296 DMWAFDPDY
-301 NPIQKKTR
+301 PRTR
-309 FNVTYGPKDGGGWYI
+309 FNVTYGSNGRGGWYI

>member
-1 MKDIKNIRKNGGT
+1 MKNVKNIKRNGGT

-36 CQKTP
+36 CQKAP

-52 AASSTAEESEKPLAA
+52 AASSTAEESEKPSAA
-67 TGTKGSPA
+67 TGTKGSTA
-75 SSGKN
+75 SSGKDA
-80 TAPADEPTES
+80 APADEPTES
-90 SENGQKETTPGSS
+90 SKNGQKETTPGSS
-103 SGREKP
+103 SGSEKP
-109 TSGSQKPTEKPQQP
+109 TSGSQKPTGKPQQP

-129 GSKPSTG
+129 GSKPS
-136 GKQPSESSKPSESAK
+136 ESTAK
-151 PTEPKPTAHQHNY
+151 PTEPKPTTHQHNY

-199 SYVDTVVAPTT
+199 SYVDTVIAPTT

-296 DYYAN
+296 DYWVR
-301 NPIQKKTR
+301 NPTCSMSR
-309 FNVTYGPKDGGGWYI
+309 FNVTYGPDEYGGWYI

-329 L
+329 R